1 MPEMI
6 LPNHSPNHLVGKKPA
21 GKVKENTRMELAA
34 CAAQFFA
41 QQGYHGTST
50 QAIAQQCQIRKAS
63 LFHHYKTKEDIALAA
78 IKYVHDECV
87 QHIFKY
93 AEDVNTDTELRITNF
108 LQACEQFFSERVEG
122 LLPTLLGLELSETQ
136 VFTQA
141 VENYF
146 QAWVDSVTTLLQ
158 PLHNNIEFTQ
168 QLAQQSVTRIQ
179 GHLVTARIQQN
190 QQQFAVL
197 SNELRQM
204 WLKPA

>member
-78 IKYVHDECV
+78 IKYVHDECA

-146 QAWVDSVTTLLQ
+146 QQKERRQKENTHFDFLTTIDTSKEDLPLQ
-158 PLHNNIEFTQ
+158 IDTTYNLIQTELIE
-168 QLAQQSVTRIQ
+168 
-179 GHLVTARIQQN
+179 
-190 QQQFAVL
+190 
-197 SNELRQM
+197 
-204 WLKPA
+204 K